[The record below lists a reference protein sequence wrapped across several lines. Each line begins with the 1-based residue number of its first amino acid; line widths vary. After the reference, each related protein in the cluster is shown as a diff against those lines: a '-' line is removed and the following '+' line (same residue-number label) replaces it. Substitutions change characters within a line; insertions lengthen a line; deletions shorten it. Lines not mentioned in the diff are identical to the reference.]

1 MDNTMKESQHRSLN
15 IEELIAIAWLRTLSE
30 DDLKR
35 LPSVLAMFE
44 QSHHSLDFRQAH
56 ATPNNIQQRLLSIA

>member
-1 MDNTMKESQHRSLN
+1 MDSKERSDYSSLN

-30 DDLKR
+30 NDFKH

-44 QSHHSLDFRQAH
+44 QSHHSLDFRQTY
-56 ATPNNIQQRLLSIA
+56 ATSYNVQQRFLSIA